1 MLTDIAHTRV
11 QSLLRHRRLL
21 LIAASGSLLANA
33 VLIAALGSRT
43 REVIL
48 QPVAT
53 RPLAISTAGVSSDY
67 LELVTRDVALLL
79 LNRSPQA
86 LDYWLSE
93 VLKLAAPDAYGGLK
107 AALVKIVSEQRGSD
121 LAQAFVI
128 TGLTV
133 DPAHLVSSVE
143 GDLKTFV
150 GDQVIESE
158 RKRFRF
164 GWHYEGLRLSLA
176 SFTPVEK
183 SEAGQ

>member
-1 MLTDIAHTRV
+1 MLTDIAQTRV

-33 VLIAALGSRT
+33 ALIAALGSRT

-86 LDYWLSE
+86 LDYWMSE

-133 DPAHLVSSVE
+133 DPAHLVSSVD

-150 GDQVIESE
+150 GDQVIASE

-164 GWHYEGLRLSLA
+164 GWQYEGLRLSLA

-183 SEAGQ
+183 SEAAQ

>member
-1 MLTDIAHTRV
+1 MLTDIAHSRI

-21 LIAASGSLLANA
+21 LAGAAVSLIGNA
-33 VLIAALGSRT
+33 VLVAALGTRT

-53 RPLAISTAGVSSDY
+53 RPLAISTAGVSRDY

-86 LDYWLSE
+86 LDYWMGE
-93 VLKLAAPDAYGGLK
+93 VLKLAAPDAYGALK

-133 DPAHLVSSVE
+133 DPTRLTSSVDGE
-143 GDLKTFV
+143 LKTFV
-150 GDQVIESE
+150 GDQVIASE
-158 RKRFRF
+158 RRRFRF
-164 GWHYEGLRLSLA
+164 GWQYQGLHLSLQ

-183 SEAGQ
+183 SESAQ